1 MRNHP
6 VLGAT
11 VFFLIATLSAC
22 SSVNRIT
29 DITDVQP
36 GTAIAGVPFRLA
48 DNYKLRVYRL
58 QKDGSYKQV
67 HSQSH
72 YLPDQDRVFAASYDA
87 WGLSDHEFKLELN
100 DDNTLKTTSLTS
112 KQKVTDAASALADDA
127 IARRTAREAR
137 STAASAGATA
147 QRTLEADAVDSKGK
161 AAIAQAQLDAA
172 LAKADATEIDR
183 VTAQANLELAKKKA
197 NSASI
202 EAGLPMPY
210 P

>member
-1 MRNHP
+1 MRNLL
-6 VLGAT
+6 VIDAT
-11 VFFLIATLSAC
+11 VFLAIAMLSAC
-22 SSVNRIT
+22 SSINKIT

-36 GTAIAGVPFRLA
+36 GTAITGVPFRVA
-48 DNYKLRVYRL
+48 DNYRLQVYRL
-58 QKDGSYKQV
+58 QKDGSYKRV

-112 KQKVTDAASALADDA
+112 KQKATEAAGAFADEA
-127 IARRTAREAR
+127 VARRTAREER
-137 STAASAGATA
+137 STAASAGATL
-147 QRTLEADAVDSKGK
+147 QRTREADAVDSKGK
-161 AAIAQAQLDAA
+161 AAIAQAQLDAT

-183 VTAQANLELAKKKA
+183 VTVQANFDLAKKKA
-197 NSASI
+197 NSAAI
-202 EAGLPMPY
+202 EAGLPWPY